1 MKGIIFNELQKMV
14 TVSLGA
20 DAWEALLEQTPLETE
35 GGGFIGPQ
43 TYPDKDLFALVGTAS
58 RVTGKPVDELVRS
71 FGKFL
76 FPDLARLYPG
86 FLKPGMTA
94 KSFLTTVHDVI
105 HVEVR
110 KLHPDVELPRFRYE
124 DPAPNQLVMLYDSPR
139 QLCELAIG
147 LVEGVADHFHE
158 TIALVQTQC
167 TKRGDPVCRL
177 ELTFGAAG

>member
-1 MKGIIFNELQKMV
+1 VKGIIFNELQKMV

-124 DPAPNQLVMLYDSPR
+124 DPAPNQLVMCTTRPASCASSPSASSR
-139 QLCELAIG
+139 ASPITSTRRSRWSRRSARSAAIP
-147 LVEGVADHFHE
+147 
-158 TIALVQTQC
+158 C
-167 TKRGDPVCRL
+167 
-177 ELTFGAAG
+177 AGWS